1 MPVAQSHLEQFEPM
15 AKLSL
20 GRRIELA
27 DLVYAEKVNKDIDPL
42 RMNITKA
49 AQSIYL
55 LKGDLE
61 LTLFNDKKIK
71 LAAGSPAARYP
82 INSNGK
88 VKETKALT
96 DVAIMR
102 VDTDLLDIMMTWD
115 QISDSKPAPTS
126 TVAVKQTDHE
136 RTPADWMKDTQ
147 IFSAYNLQKGIFSHL
162 PAVNIEEMFN
172 RMTSIEA
179 TAGQV
184 MIQQGGVGD
193 YYYLIQSGTA
203 IVSRVVDSTQP
214 PVLLAELKQGRAFG
228 EDALISEAKRNAT
241 VTMKTDGRLL
251 RLNKT
256 DFIELLK
263 APLITQVDME
273 EAQQKVAEGAV
284 WIDARLPSE
293 FEDDHIAGAM
303 NIPLNEVRQ
312 HASSLDKS
320 KTYIVYCQTGRRSSA
335 AAFVLTQCGINA
347 MVLKGGTRIIV

>member
-61 LTLFNDKKIK
+61 LTLFNDKKIN
-71 LAAGSPAARYP
+71 LRAGSPAAKFP
-82 INSNGK
+82 INNSGK
-88 VKETKALT
+88 VKETKTLT

-115 QISDSKPAPTS
+115 QISDSKPAP
-126 TVAVKQTDHE
+126 ANKAEVKQTEQE
-136 RTPADWMKDTQ
+136 RSTADWMKDTQ

-162 PAVNIEEMFN
+162 PAVNVEEMFK
-172 RMTSIEA
+172 RMTSIDV

-184 MIQQGGVGD
+184 IMQQGGVGD

-203 IVSRVVDSTQP
+203 VVSRVVDSGQP
-214 PVLLAELKQGRAFG
+214 PVILAELKQGRAFG

-241 VTMKTDGRLL
+241 VTMKTDGKLL

-256 DFIELLK
+256 DFVELLK
-263 APLITQVDME
+263 APLITQINMPQ
-273 EAQQKVAEGAV
+273 AQQKVAEGAV

-293 FEDDHIAGAM
+293 YEDEHIAGAI

-312 HASSLDKS
+312 HAGSLDKS
-320 KTYIVYCQTGRRSSA
+320 KTYIVYCQTGRRSAA
-335 AAFVLTQCGINA
+335 AAFVLTQCGVNA
-347 MVLKGGTRIIV
+347 VVLAGGTRNNH